1 MIIAKKQQ
9 YLKRLAGYGGLFAL
23 LLIAVLPFERTPSY
37 DLVLFGSSITL
48 RLSSLVSVLFLA
60 VSLPLVWEKR
70 FLINKMP
77 YLGLGVFLLVY
88 LLSVGLASDL
98 NRALF
103 VYAFT
108 CLTIITGAVLSLYV
122 DDKFLEQAKKVL
134 YWSTWIVL
142 AFGFYQYIGDILGLS
157 TAWTGLRADYTKVVF
172 GFPRIQSVGIEP
184 LYYANF
190 LLIPFFVFAADF
202 LSGKKERPFLL
213 IAIVTQ
219 ISLSVSR
226 GAFAGA
232 IMGLIVLCIFALRNR
247 AKAIQFAGVFTF
259 IVMGVFLALLMTNI
273 EVKRA
278 GDNLKE
284 SGEKKAEAIVAQ
296 ATNFDTQDDRDRNR
310 DLAWSAFTQ
319 KPVFG
324 WGPGGFDGYARSMT
338 DVYDGTEGR
347 LIVNNEPL
355 ELLAEGGLIAF
366 ISLLVTLL
374 WLIWNTVKQ
383 LWTRAM
389 VGEQFVWGLGL
400 LAYLCALAVQYQ
412 TFSTLYIMHIW
423 VAIGILIGV
432 NQTAKN
438 RNFKKISKT
447 DGGS

>member
-1 MIIAKKQQ
+1 M
-9 YLKRLAGYGGLFAL
+9 KRFAGYGGLFAL

-48 RLSSLVSVLFLA
+48 RLSSIVSVLFLA

-70 FLINKMP
+70 FLIKKMP

-88 LLSVGLASDL
+88 LLSVGLASDFS
-98 NRALF
+98 RAIF

-122 DDKFLEQAKKVL
+122 DDKFLEQAKKAL

-202 LSGKKERPFLL
+202 LSGKKEKSFLL
-213 IAIVTQ
+213 IAIITQ

-232 IMGLIVLCIFALRNR
+232 IIGLVVLVIFALRNR
-247 AKAIQFAGVFTF
+247 AKVMQFAGLFSFVVF
-259 IVMGVFLALLMTNI
+259 GVLLALLMTNI
-273 EVKRA
+273 EVKR
-278 GDNLKE
+278 GDGNLKE

-319 KPVFG
+319 KPIFG
-324 WGPGGFDGYARSMT
+324 WGPGGFDSYARSMT

-355 ELLAEGGLIAF
+355 ELLAEGGLISF
-366 ISLLVTLL
+366 VSLLITMLWVLWRSTKLL
-374 WLIWNTVKQ
+374 WQRQAIGVSLSWV
-383 LWTRAM
+383 M
-389 VGEQFVWGLGL
+389 GLVC
-400 LAYLCALAVQYQ
+400 YLTALAVQYQ

-423 VAIGILIGV
+423 VAIGLLIGAV
-432 NQTAKN
+432 NFVEQKSQNKVTRAK
-438 RNFKKISKT
+438 K
-447 DGGS
+447 